1 MVTIRWPDPDVGDQ
15 VQEMMPTEEAVDFI
29 LDKKEKLPCK
39 FGVWEGQDAQ
49 LELEMATRSGILEA
63 LKERDGQTLRLVP
76 VIKGG

>member
-15 VQEMMPTEEAVDFI
+15 IQEMMPAEAVDFI
-29 LDKKEKLPCK
+29 LDQKEKLPCK

-63 LKERDGQTLRLVP
+63 LKERSEQTLRLVP
-76 VIKGG
+76 IIAGG

>member
-15 VQEMMPTEEAVDFI
+15 VQEMMPAEAVDFI
-29 LDKKEKLPCK
+29 MDQKEKLPCK

-63 LKERDGQTLRLVP
+63 LKERSEQTLRLVP

>member
-1 MVTIRWPDPDVGDQ
+1 
-15 VQEMMPTEEAVDFI
+15 MMPAEAVDFI
-29 LDKKEKLPCK
+29 MDQKEKLPCK

-63 LKERDGQTLRLVP
+63 LKERSEQTLRLVP

>member
-15 VQEMMPTEEAVDFI
+15 VQEMMPAEAVDFI
-29 LDKKEKLPCK
+29 MDQKEKLPCK

-63 LKERDGQTLRLVP
+63 LKEREGQTLRLVP
-76 VIKGG
+76 VIGGG